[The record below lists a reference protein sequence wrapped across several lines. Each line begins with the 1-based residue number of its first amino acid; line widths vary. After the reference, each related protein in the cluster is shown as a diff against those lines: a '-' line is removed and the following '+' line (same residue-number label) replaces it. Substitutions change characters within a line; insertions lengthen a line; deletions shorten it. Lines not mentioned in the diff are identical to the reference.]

1 MSDNSV
7 YLVGAGI
14 AFPPNYLT
22 NEDIGAVFGLSQK
35 TVDKYANLIGIRGRY
50 SLCDMKNMRMIHT
63 NDVLAGNAA
72 KDALDSAGMKSDEID
87 CVITACSGLDY
98 IMPSVGSRLLKHL
111 DIERVATFDLY
122 GGCAAFMQGI
132 TQATNFI
139 RSGFASTVLVT
150 ASESITSMI
159 RMIRYPVEA
168 FLFGDAGAAF
178 ILSSLPREGGDFPL
192 FEVQEVA
199 AFTDQKIGDEE
210 AEVIVMPING
220 YKVPFDVHPANDEF
234 DARITGRFPHEDPAS
249 TRLTHNAA
257 QAVLGAVPGML
268 DVFRAVTKHADVEL
282 PGIIVPHQGS
292 GAVLGGLAANL
303 PEGWD
308 YVDNFA
314 DRGNLSTASCP
325 VAFYEHLERIRGY
338 KSVAMC
344 GIGTG
349 ATMAGALLRPL

>member
-14 AFPPNYLT
+14 AFPPHYLT
-22 NEDIGAVFGLSQK
+22 NEDVGGIYGLSQK
-35 TVDKYANLIGIRGRY
+35 TVDKYADLLGIRGRY
-50 SLCDMKNMRMIHT
+50 SLVDPKRMRMTHT
-63 NDVLAGNAA
+63 NDVLAAKAA
-72 KDALDSAGMKSDEID
+72 KDALDSAGMTADEID
-87 CVITACSGLDY
+87 CVVTSCSGLDY

-122 GGCAAFMQGI
+122 GGCAAFMQGV

-150 ASESITSMI
+150 ASESITSMM

-168 FLFGDAGAAF
+168 FLFGDSGAAF
-178 ILSSLPREGGDFPL
+178 ILSSLPPEGGEFPL

-199 AFTDQKIGDEE
+199 AFTDQEINGEP

-220 YKVPFDVHPANDEF
+220 YKIPFDVHPGNDEL
-234 DARITGRFPHEDPAS
+234 DTRVTDRFPSEDPAS

-257 QAVLGAVPGML
+257 QAVLGAVPGLL
-268 DVFRAVTKHADVEL
+268 DVFRTVTKGADVEL

-314 DRGNLSTASCP
+314 ERGNLSTASCP
-325 VAFYEHLERIRGY
+325 VAFFEHLDRIREF